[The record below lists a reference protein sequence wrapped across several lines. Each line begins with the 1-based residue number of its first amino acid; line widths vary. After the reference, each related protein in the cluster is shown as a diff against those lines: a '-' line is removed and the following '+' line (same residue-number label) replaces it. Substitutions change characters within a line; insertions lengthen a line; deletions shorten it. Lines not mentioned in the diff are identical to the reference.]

1 MSMGW
6 GAARKL
12 RVAVRNLRRI
22 LAVELMCAARGIE
35 LRAPLHPAVGT
46 GAAVGVLREAGVAGF
61 GPDRELSPELGVAEE
76 LLETGSLLREVE
88 AAIGE
93 LA

>member
-1 MSMGW
+1 
-6 GAARKL
+6 
-12 RVAVRNLRRI
+12 
-22 LAVELMCAARGIE
+22 VELVCAARGID

-46 GAAVGVLREAGVAGF
+46 GAALGALRAAGVPGY

-76 LLETGSLLREVE
+76 LLESGALLREVE